1 MSAPPPTVG
10 TMFHPWAALGEWEH
24 VVVDWRDDLPDGM
37 RGATNGHDIIWMDKK
52 LIQVERRCTIA
63 HEMVHI
69 EQGHEYCQPPKVERQ
84 VRAVTARRLIRFEDF
99 VDVSRWAL
107 SAGDAADCLWVTE
120 QVLTD
125 YIEALTEAERVIAW
139 TARVRA
145 FESAD

>member
-1 MSAPPPTVG
+1 MTIP
-10 TMFHPWAALGEWEH
+10 HPWRDLRERDH
-24 VVVDWRDDLPDGM
+24 VVVSWRDDMPTGM

-52 LIQVERRCTIA
+52 LIQVERRCTLA
-63 HEMVHI
+63 HELTHVDL
-69 EQGHEYCQPPKVERQ
+69 GHDGCQSEKVEQQ

-120 QVLTD
+120 RVLTD
-125 YIEALTEAERVIAW
+125 YINALSEAERVIAW